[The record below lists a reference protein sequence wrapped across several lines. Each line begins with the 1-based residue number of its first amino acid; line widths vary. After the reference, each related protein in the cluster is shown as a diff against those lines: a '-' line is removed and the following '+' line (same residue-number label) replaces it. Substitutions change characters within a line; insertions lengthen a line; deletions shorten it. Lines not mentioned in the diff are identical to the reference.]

1 MLTEAVSNFAIKCLE
16 VTGYF
21 GAGFLMAL
29 ESMIAPIPSEAVM
42 PFVGFL
48 VADGN
53 WNLWL
58 AIGVTSL
65 GSLIGSLISYY
76 IGYYGGKPLVL
87 KVGRYLLL
95 NPHDLVITEK
105 FFNRRGGLITVF
117 ISRFVPVV
125 RHLIS
130 IPAGIGRMPLI
141 PFLLVTLVG
150 ATMWN
155 SFLLFC
161 GMKLREHWPV
171 VQTYSHQIDIVVVG
185 ILLAGLAWFIK
196 SRFSKPHKQEE
207 DQGNYTR

>member
-1 MLTEAVSNFAIKCLE
+1 VITEAVSNYAIKCLDL
-16 VTGYF
+16 TGYF

-48 VADGN
+48 VADGS

-65 GSLIGSLISYY
+65 GSIIGSLISYY
-76 IGYYGGKPLVL
+76 MGYYGGNPLVL

-105 FFNRRGGLITVF
+105 FFHRRGGLVTVF

-130 IPAGIGRMPLI
+130 IPAGIGRMPLM
-141 PFLLVTLVG
+141 PFLFVTLVG

-155 SFLLFC
+155 TFLLLC
-161 GMKLREHWPV
+161 GMKLREHWRV
-171 VQTYSHQIDIVVVG
+171 VQQYSHQIDLVVLVV
-185 ILLAGLAWFIK
+185 LAIGAAWFVK
-196 SRFSKPHKQEE
+196 SRFLTVRTPKEE
-207 DQGNYTR
+207 MDIK

>member
-1 MLTEAVSNFAIKCLE
+1 VITQAVSNFAIRCLDL
-16 VTGYF
+16 TGYF
-21 GAGFLMAL
+21 GAGLLMAL

-48 VADGN
+48 VADGS

-58 AIGVTSL
+58 SIAVTSL
-65 GSLIGSLISYY
+65 GSLIGSSISYY

-87 KVGRYLLL
+87 KIGRYLLL

-105 FFNRRGGLITVF
+105 FFNRRGGLLTVF

-130 IPAGIGRMPLI
+130 IPAGIGRMPLL
-141 PFLLVTLVG
+141 PFLVVTLVG

-155 SFLLFC
+155 TFLLFC

-171 VQTYSHQIDIVVVG
+171 VQTYSHQIDIVVLV
-185 ILLAGLAWFIK
+185 ILLAGLGWFVR
-196 SRFSKPHKQEE
+196 SRFSKPQKQTEE
-207 DQGNYTR
+207 R

>member
-1 MLTEAVSNFAIKCLE
+1 VLTEAVSNFAIKCLDT
-16 VTGYF
+16 TGYF
-21 GAGFLMAL
+21 GAGLLMAL

-48 VADGN
+48 VADGS

-65 GSLIGSLISYY
+65 GSIIGSLISYVM
-76 IGYYGGKPLVL
+76 GYYGGKPLVL

-105 FFNRRGGLITVF
+105 FFHRRGGLATVF

-141 PFLLVTLVG
+141 PFLVVTLVG
-150 ATMWN
+150 ATLWN
-155 SFLLFC
+155 TFLLLC
-161 GMKLREHWPV
+161 GMKLREHWPL
-171 VQTYSHQIDIVVVG
+171 VQVYSHQIDLVVG
-185 ILLAGLAWFIK
+185 VILLGGVAWFVK
-196 SRFSKPHKQEE
+196 SRFSSDKTLEKEAKIEQ
-207 DQGNYTR
+207 

>member
-1 MLTEAVSNFAIKCLE
+1 VITQAVSNFAIRCLDL
-16 VTGYF
+16 TGYF
-21 GAGFLMAL
+21 GAGLLMAL

-48 VADGN
+48 VADGS

-58 AIGVTSL
+58 SIAVTSL
-65 GSLIGSLISYY
+65 GSLIGSSISYY

-87 KVGRYLLL
+87 KIGRYLLL

-105 FFNRRGGLITVF
+105 FFNRRGGLLTVF

-130 IPAGIGRMPLI
+130 IPAGIGRMPLL

-155 SFLLFC
+155 TFLLFC

-171 VQTYSHQIDIVVVG
+171 VQTYSHQIDIVVLV
-185 ILLAGLAWFIK
+185 ILLAGLGWFVK
-196 SRFSKPHKQEE
+196 SRFSKPQKQTEE
-207 DQGNYTR
+207 R

>member
-1 MLTEAVSNFAIKCLE
+1 VLTEAVSNFAIRCLDM
-16 VTGYF
+16 TGYF

-48 VADGN
+48 VADGS

-65 GSLIGSLISYY
+65 GSIIGSFISYY
-76 IGYYGGKPLVL
+76 MGYYGGKPLVL

-95 NPHDLVITEK
+95 NPHDLIITEK
-105 FFNRRGGLITVF
+105 FFHRRGGLVTVF

-141 PFLLVTLVG
+141 PFLFVTFVG

-155 SFLLFC
+155 TFLLLC
-161 GMKLREHWPV
+161 GMKLREHWRV
-171 VQTYSHQIDIVVVG
+171 VQQYSHQIDLVVMVVLVVG
-185 ILLAGLAWFIK
+185 VAWFVK
-196 SRFSKPHKQEE
+196 SRFLAVRTPEE
-207 DQGNYTR
+207 ETDVEH